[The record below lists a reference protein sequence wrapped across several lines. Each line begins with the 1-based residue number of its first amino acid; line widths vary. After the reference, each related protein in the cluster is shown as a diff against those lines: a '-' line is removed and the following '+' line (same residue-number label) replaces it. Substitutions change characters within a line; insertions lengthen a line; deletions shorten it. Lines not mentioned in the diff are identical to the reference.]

1 MLTSRAKLLITD
13 RRNRLRA
20 DIIEASECFN
30 SWRRAGL
37 LPGTPGVQ
45 FPGTEEEND
54 SGEETGLE
62 SME

>member
-1 MLTSRAKLLITD
+1 MITD
-13 RRNRLRA
+13 RRNRLKA

-37 LPGTPGVQ
+37 LPGTPGVE
-45 FPGTEEEND
+45 FPATEEENK
-54 SGEETGLE
+54 SGEESGSE